1 MDIKVPVFPE
11 SVSEG
16 TLIVWHKK
24 PGDAIAL
31 DEVLAEV
38 ETDKVV
44 FEVVSP
50 CNGKMVSHA
59 IEEGAEVTSAQK
71 IAVVEE
77 GAAPSAAA
85 EPAAEPEK
93 AEAATA
99 EPTAAEPSGTAQ
111 TGPAVRK
118 LMAENN
124 MSTSDVAGTGKNQR
138 VMKEDVQSS
147 LSQSTARTEAPAA
160 APAEPAPA
168 AEVVAPNL
176 DKRTQTRTPMTR
188 IRARIAERL
197 LHAKQSTA
205 MLTTFNEV
213 NMQAVMD
220 LRQQYK
226 EAFEKKHQVKLGFMS
241 FFVKAT
247 TEALLRFPDV
257 NAAIEG
263 KEMIHHSYCDIGIAV
278 STDRGLV
285 VPVLRNAESMSIVAI
300 EKQIL
305 AYGQKGRDGTLTLD
319 DLTGGTFSITNGGVF
334 GSMLSTPILNPP
346 QSAILGMHN
355 IQKRAVVEGDSVVV
369 RPMMYLALSYD
380 HRVIDGKAAVSFLR
394 TIKELLEDPMRIII
408 EV

>member
-77 GAAPSAAA
+77 GAAPSAAT
-85 EPAAEPEK
+85 EPAAEPAK
-93 AEAATA
+93 AEATIA
-99 EPTAAEPSGTAQ
+99 EPTASEPSDTAQ

-147 LSQSTARTEAPAA
+147 LSQSTAKTEAPAA
-160 APAEPAPA
+160 AEPAPV
-168 AEVVAPNL
+168 AEAVTATNL